1 MAHHRETTPA
11 EVIDDRGFALGRRIS
26 QVFHPILIN
35 ILTFVVVGYY
45 GLANPAAGLAWS
57 GLCVLV
63 AVLPP
68 TLFYIVRRRQGAYGD
83 EDVSIRQQRNELYLV
98 GFVWTLIATVILAAV
113 GLPRPYIALMIMVL
127 ALGLI
132 GGVINLF
139 WKISVHAASIAAL
152 ATVALLYSRNLGI
165 ALWVCALA
173 VGWARVR
180 TGNHTPLQVLAG
192 FLCAV
197 TVVLIVFQLV
207 GARA

>member
-1 MAHHRETTPA
+1 
-11 EVIDDRGFALGRRIS
+11 
-26 QVFHPILIN
+26 
-35 ILTFVVVGYY
+35 
-45 GLANPAAGLAWS
+45 
-57 GLCVLV
+57 
-63 AVLPP
+63 
-68 TLFYIVRRRQGAYGD
+68 
-83 EDVSIRQQRNELYLV
+83 
-98 GFVWTLIATVILAAV
+98 
-113 GLPRPYIALMIMVL
+113 MIMVL

-139 WKISVHAASIAAL
+139 WKISVHAASIASL

-192 FLCAV
+192 FLCAA

>member
-1 MAHHRETTPA
+1 MAHRRETTPA
-11 EVIDDRGFALGRRIS
+11 QMIDDRGFAFGRLIS
-26 QVFHPILIN
+26 QVFHPILLN
-35 ILTFVVVGYY
+35 ILSFVVVGYY
-45 GLANPAAGLAWS
+45 GLANPRAGLAWS
-57 GLCVLV
+57 GLCVLA

-98 GFVWTLIATVILAAV
+98 GFVWTLITTVVLVAL
-113 GLPRPYIALMIMVL
+113 GLPRPHIALMIAVL
-127 ALGLI
+127 ALGLV

-152 ATVALLYSRNLGI
+152 ATIALLYSRNLGI

-197 TVVLIVFQLV
+197 IVVLAVFQLV

>member
-1 MAHHRETTPA
+1 MARHRETTPA
-11 EVIDDRGFALGRRIS
+11 QIIDDRGFTLGRLIS

-35 ILTFVVVGYY
+35 MLTFVVVGYY
-45 GLANPAAGLAWS
+45 GLMNPAAGLAWS
-57 GLCVLV
+57 GLCVLA

-98 GFVWTLIATVILAAV
+98 GFIWTLLATVALVAL
-113 GLPRPYIALMIMVL
+113 GLPRPHLAIMITVL
-127 ALGLI
+127 GMGLI
-132 GGVINLF
+132 GGMINLF
-139 WKISVHAASIAAL
+139 WKISVHAASIALL

-180 TGNHTPLQVLAG
+180 TSNHTPLQVLAG
-192 FLCAV
+192 FLCAS
-197 TVVLIVFQLV
+197 TVVLAVFQLV
-207 GARA
+207 GARE

>member
-11 EVIDDRGFALGRRIS
+11 EVIDDRGFALGRLIS

-35 ILTFVVVGYY
+35 ILTFVVVGYF

-68 TLFYIVRRRQGAYGD
+68 TLFYVVRRRQGAYGD

-113 GLPRPYIALMIMVL
+113 GLPRPYMALMIMVL

-192 FLCAV
+192 FLCAAA
-197 TVVLIVFQLV
+197 VVLTVFQLV